1 MNRVQVVLPTNET
14 LYLRFMVEG
23 NSSHIVLGKDF
34 CDYFNWLQLLNP
46 ISSSYKEEESNQS
59 PKPFNQGSSAVED
72 TNQSSED
79 LYEGMQVF
87 SIGIMDF
94 TQQDFHEMMTRRE
107 GSPYT
112 ASSPLTPL
120 DEEEPFTLGD
130 LLHDEYFNMGEINS
144 EEYPIPQAVLQP
156 GLQQSFDV
164 DPELTTSNISIPEC
178 ASGSKKE
185 HSEKKIIFQPSHH
198 L

>member
-34 CDYFNWLQLLNP
+34 FDYFSWLQLCNSIP
-46 ISSSYKEEESNQS
+46 SSYEEEESNQS
-59 PKPFNQGSSAVED
+59 PKSFKKGSSALKD
-72 TNQSSED
+72 TNKSSED
-79 LYEGMQVF
+79 LYAGMQVF

-94 TQQDFHEMMTRRE
+94 TQQDFHEMMTTRE

-130 LLHDEYFNMGEINS
+130 LLHDENFNMG
-144 EEYPIPQAVLQP
+144 
-156 GLQQSFDV
+156 
-164 DPELTTSNISIPEC
+164 
-178 ASGSKKE
+178 
-185 HSEKKIIFQPSHH
+185 
-198 L
+198 